1 MPYVHM
7 SIAKKLSEEQKESI
21 KTSIG
26 QLIEILPN
34 KSEKVL
40 MIRLDDDLQ
49 MYFRGVEENCAYI
62 NVCLYMTSPDQK
74 KGEFGSAF
82 VASLSQLA
90 GIDQSNIFLSFS
102 EYGNWFSGGV
112 FK

>member
-7 SIAKKLSEEQKESI
+7 SIAKKLSDEQKEAI
-21 KTSIG
+21 KASIG
-26 QLIEILPN
+26 RLIEILPN
-34 KSEKVL
+34 KSEKVM

-49 MYFRGVEENCAYI
+49 MYYRGVRENCAYV
-62 NVCLYMTSPDQK
+62 NVCLYLTSQDQK

-82 VASLSQLA
+82 VESLSALA
-90 GIDQSNIFLSFS
+90 GIDICNIYLSFS
-102 EYGNWFSGGV
+102 EFGNWFSGGV

>member
-7 SIAKKLSEEQKESI
+7 SIAKKLSDEQKEAI
-21 KTSIG
+21 KSSVG
-26 QLIEILPN
+26 QLIEILPG
-34 KSEKVL
+34 KAEKVL

-49 MYFRGVEENCAYI
+49 MYFRGIPENCAYV
-62 NVCLYMTSPDQK
+62 NLCLYMMSSDEK
-74 KGEFGSAF
+74 KGEFGRAF
-82 VASLSQLA
+82 VTSLSTIA
-90 GIDQSNIFLSFS
+90 GIDITNIFLSFS